1 MMRVAAI
8 LLAAG
13 KSTRMGRNKLL
24 IKLCGK
30 RLIDHILD
38 ALEAIQVSEI
48 VVVLGHEPDR
58 IITALKFRLEKLK
71 IVINN
76 EYEKGMFSSFKT
88 GLRKISSADAILVLL
103 GDQIILEPN
112 FLNLM
117 VGELE
122 NKKGNVLIVSPI
134 YKGKKGHP
142 LLFSKKLFAEILH
155 MKETETIR
163 DIVHR
168 HKDSLLT
175 IEAKKWTI
183 KDIDTPED
191 LAKATK
197 ILYNK

>member
-48 VVVLGHEPDR
+48 VVVLGHEPDK
-58 IITALKFRLEKLK
+58 IINALKSRLGRLK

-117 VGELE
+117 IRELE
-122 NKKGNVLIVSPI
+122 NNKGKVLIVSPI

-142 LLFSKKLFAEILH
+142 LLFSKELFTEILR

-191 LAKATK
+191 LTKATK
-197 ILYNK
+197 LLYNK